1 MHHGFLKL
9 SLCATVKL
17 FLKHHTSNFSNIKP
31 DPLKGRVLSCSN
43 ENMCGESSCQEDN
56 SWMVTPAPASSP
68 QPQPQP
74 QHVKISLDWLQ
85 RWIAVWNLWQ
95 FLAGLGIGTGVRAGL
110 KAYTSISGTWITPIW
125 LLASAAAMAFL
136 MYWSK
141 RKSSRS
147 QSLPLGSGAQIV
159 VQGMGLEENLKHVE
173 DYYKKHSGQYME
185 EIQAHFQ
192 RMAAHFV
199 DPIERERFLIR
210 TISNGALAVLH
221 DDVWRYIYR
230 SQIDL
235 LQDLNIQAMTL
246 EQIKPYYDAAA
257 LANPDTYK
265 QYSFEL
271 WLAFMRG
278 KLLIVQDGNVVQ
290 ITVRGKDFLRF
301 LVQDSLPIKLK
312 LN

>member
-1 MHHGFLKL
+1 
-9 SLCATVKL
+9 
-17 FLKHHTSNFSNIKP
+17 
-31 DPLKGRVLSCSN
+31 
-43 ENMCGESSCQEDN
+43 MCGESACQEDN
-56 SWMVTPAPASSP
+56 GWMVTPTPVP
-68 QPQPQP
+68 PLQPQP
-74 QHVKISLDWLQ
+74 QHFKKSLDWLQ

-95 FLAGLGIGTGVRAGL
+95 FVASLGIGTGVGAALRVFAHLPSIWIVPIALLVTAGVM
-110 KAYTSISGTWITPIW
+110 A
-125 LLASAAAMAFL
+125 LLAYASNH
-136 MYWSK
+136 
-141 RKSSRS
+141 RSSGS
-147 QSLPLGSGAQIV
+147 QALPLGSGAQIV

-173 DYYKKHSGQYME
+173 DYYKKHNGRYME

-199 DPIERERFLIR
+199 DPVEREKFLIR

-221 DDVWRYIYR
+221 DESWRYIYR
-230 SQIDL
+230 SQIEL

-271 WLAFMRG
+271 WLSFMRG

-301 LVQDSLPIKLK
+301 LVQDSLPIKSK